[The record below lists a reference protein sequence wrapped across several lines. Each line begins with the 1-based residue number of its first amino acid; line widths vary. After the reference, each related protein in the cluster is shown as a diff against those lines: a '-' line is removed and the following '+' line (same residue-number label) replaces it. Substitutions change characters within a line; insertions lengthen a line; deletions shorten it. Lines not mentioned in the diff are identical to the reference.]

1 MKVIINNINIYFNT
15 GYKSTI
21 NIGNERTTVPDLQDF
36 SPHIVVKDGVVT
48 DDSAFL
54 ERLKERLT
62 QSEQEVKEF
71 LEKYNAKNQ

>member
-1 MKVIINNINIYFNT
+1 MEVIINNINIYFNT

-21 NIGNERTTVPDLQDF
+21 NIGIERTTVPNLQDL
-36 SPHIVVKDGVVT
+36 SPQIVVNDGVVT

-54 ERLKERLT
+54 ERLKERLI

>member
-21 NIGNERTTVPDLQDF
+21 NIATERTTVPDLQDF
-36 SPHIVVKDGVVT
+36 SPHIVVNDGVVT

-71 LEKYNAKNQ
+71 LAKYSAKNQ

>member
-21 NIGNERTTVPDLQDF
+21 NIGTETTTVPDVNDF
-36 SPHIVVKDGVVT
+36 CSHVVVNDDVVT
-48 DDSAFL
+48 HDSAFL

-71 LEKYNAKNQ
+71 LEKYNAKDI

>member
-15 GYKSTI
+15 GYKSNI
-21 NIGNERTTVPDLQDF
+21 NIGTERTTVPDVKDF
-36 SPHIVVKDGVVT
+36 CSHIVVNDGVVT

>member
-21 NIGNERTTVPDLQDF
+21 NIGIERTTVPDVNDF
-36 SPHIVVKDGVVT
+36 CSHIVVNDGVVT

-62 QSEQEVKEF
+62 QSEQEVKDF
-71 LEKYNAKNQ
+71 LEKCNAKNQ

>member
-21 NIGNERTTVPDLQDF
+21 NIGAERTTVPDLQDF
-36 SPHIVVKDGVVT
+36 SPHIVVNDGVVT

-71 LEKYNAKNQ
+71 LEKYSVKNQ

>member
-15 GYKSTI
+15 GYKSMI
-21 NIGNERTTVPDLQDF
+21 NIGAGRTTVPDVNDF
-36 SPHIVVKDGVVT
+36 CSHIVVNDSVVT

-54 ERLKERLT
+54 ERLKERLA

-71 LEKYNAKNQ
+71 LEKYNAKTQ